1 MLSQSIKLRWFAVC
15 GLLLVMALQLMH
27 VARATSSTW
36 DEPHH
41 LFDGYWV
48 WTQHDYRLNAE
59 VPPLVK
65 LWAAVPALTMRLKV
79 PAAEAGSSHAN
90 AFLVGKAFVYGN
102 GADRV
107 LFPARMAC
115 AVFTLG
121 LGLLIFLAGQ
131 RMFGGWAGL
140 VGLGLYVFDPNFLAN
155 GALVTTDVGSAC
167 LFLAVVYAFYR
178 YCRAPGW
185 KWLVASGAAAGL
197 LLAAKYTGVFLAPML
212 LLLAGWEALL
222 ARDWRMLGR
231 RLAGV
236 VAIGLMAWVV
246 VWAFYGFR
254 YKAAPGGRDLN
265 PPLAKYLAKMYDQ
278 RDAKLLGW
286 VAAHRLLPEGYIWG
300 LENTKQTEF
309 EDTSYFWGRVE
320 RHGTWK
326 YFPVA
331 FSIKSTLPFLILL
344 VMAPVAWVYGM
355 RGRVREIGFLV
366 VPAAVYFGISMGS
379 DFDIGARHLL
389 PVYGLLYVLTG
400 GIAAALMA
408 RGVVW
413 QGVVGLLMVWQ
424 AVTSLRVMPA
434 YMAYGNEAWGGPS
447 QVHRYLSDAN
457 VDWGQQLKDVK
468 RYVEAHH
475 VTNCWFAYFPDGS
488 EDPSDYGIPCKR
500 LPTTDNLWWMDL
512 PMKVPPVIDGTV
524 LISDGD
530 LEGIEFG
537 DGPELNPY
545 DSFRGMKPAAVI
557 DYGVYVY
564 DGSFPV
570 PLASALWKA
579 HEAGKIGAAGVPL
592 AEEAA
597 RLAPG
602 SAVVEGQ
609 LGDSLMAAGRVSDGL
624 AAYESA
630 LRDAE
635 TVRPDLQG
643 DLIKELKG
651 KIAKATA
658 SAR

>member
-1 MLSQSIKLRWFAVC
+1 MQTQSIKLRWIAVA
-15 GLLLVMALQLMH
+15 GLLLVMAFELAH
-27 VARATSSTW
+27 VALATSSTW

-65 LWAAVPALTMRLKV
+65 LVAAVPSLAMTVKI
-79 PAAEAGSSHAN
+79 PEAEAGDSHAN
-90 AFLVGKAFVYGN
+90 AFLLGKAFVYKN

-115 AVFTLG
+115 VVFTLG
-121 LGLLIFLAGQ
+121 LGLLIYLAGKQ
-131 RMFGGWAGL
+131 MFGVSAGMFGL
-140 VGLGLYVFDPNFLAN
+140 VLYVFDPNFLAN

-167 LFLAVVYAFYR
+167 LFVASVWAFYR
-178 YCRAPGW
+178 YCREPGW
-185 KWLVASGAAAGL
+185 KWLVGSGVAAGL
-197 LLAAKYTGVFLAPML
+197 LLAAKYTGVFLVPML
-212 LLLAGWEALL
+212 LLLAVWEGLL
-222 ARDWRMLGR
+222 ARDWRVLGR
-231 RLAGV
+231 RLAAV

-246 VWAFYGFR
+246 VWALYGFR
-254 YKAAPGGRDLN
+254 YKATPAGRDLN
-265 PPLAKYLAKMYDQ
+265 PPLAVYLGKMYDQ
-278 RDAKLLGW
+278 RDAMVLGF
-286 VAAHRLLPEGYIWG
+286 VAQHRLLPEGYVWG

-331 FSIKSTLPFLILL
+331 FLIKSTLPFLTLL
-344 VMAPVAWVYGM
+344 ALVPVAWVYGL
-355 RGRVREIGFLV
+355 RGRVREVGFLV
-366 VPAAVYFGISMGS
+366 LPAAVYFAISMAS

-389 PVYGLLYVLTG
+389 PAYGFLYVLVG
-400 GIAAALMA
+400 GVAGALLNKELIWSA
-408 RGVVW
+408 LVGALVAW
-413 QGVVGLLMVWQ
+413 QFG
-424 AVTSLRVMPA
+424 TSVHVAPA

-468 RYVEAHH
+468 RYIDARHI
-475 VTNCWFAYFPDGS
+475 TNCWFAYFPDGS
-488 EDPSDYGIPCKR
+488 EDPADYGIHCKR

-512 PMKVPPVIDGTV
+512 PMNIPPVIDGTV
-524 LISDGD
+524 FVSDGD
-530 LEGIEFG
+530 LEQMEFG

-545 DSFRGMKPAAVI
+545 DSFRGRKPTAVI
-557 DYGVYVY
+557 DYGVYAY

-579 HEAGKIGAAGVPL
+579 HEAGKIDGAGVPL
-592 AEEAA
+592 AEEAV

-602 SAVVEGQ
+602 SAVVRRQ
-609 LGDSLMAAGRVSDGL
+609 MGDSLMAAGRKREALEQYELGL
-624 AAYESA
+624 AI
-630 LRDAE
+630 AE
-635 TVRPDLQG
+635 KVRPDLQG
-643 DLIKELKG
+643 ELVKELRG
-651 KIAKATA
+651 KIAKIAL
-658 SAR
+658 